1 MRSLARHSHSQ
12 NYLKRFDM
20 RILTSS
26 LSVSFVVSLVVL
38 VMTGCSN
45 PLGKSVK
52 EPFTGSKYE
61 SNNRYYRSTGK
72 GSSKMDNV
80 AQSQAELRARQQL
93 AQQVQT
99 YFEVVTDDYQRSTTG
114 EHVDDAMNR
123 FETLAREI
131 TSAKLADIRIIGSEK
146 YLADDGSYTCYVAM
160 EIKKSAMY
168 RYLKKQAKLDSKI
181 SKAELQEIE
190 NLLDQL
196 IEESESE

>member
-1 MRSLARHSHSQ
+1 
-12 NYLKRFDM
+12 
-20 RILTSS
+20 
-26 LSVSFVVSLVVL
+26 VVSLVVL

-146 YLADDGSYTCYVAM
+146 YLTDDGSYTCYVAM

-196 IEESESE
+196 IEEAESE

>member
-1 MRSLARHSHSQ
+1 MRSLARHSHCQ
-12 NYLKRFDM
+12 NYLKRFAM
-20 RILTSS
+20 RILTPS

-131 TSAKLADIRIIGSEK
+131 TSAKLADIRIIDSEK

>member
-1 MRSLARHSHSQ
+1 MR
-12 NYLKRFDM
+12 FFT
-20 RILTSS
+20 TS
-26 LSVSFVVSLVVL
+26 FFVSLTMSLTILCVS
-38 VMTGCSN
+38 GCSN
-45 PLGKSVK
+45 PLGMTVK
-52 EPFTGSKYE
+52 EPFAGSKYE

-72 GSSKMDNV
+72 GASKMDNI

-114 EHVDDAMNR
+114 DYVDDAMNR

-146 YLADDGSYTCYVAM
+146 YLTDDGSTTCYVAM

-168 RYLKKQAKLDSKI
+168 RYFKKQAKMDSKI
-181 SKAELQEIE
+181 PKRELQEIE
-190 NLLDQL
+190 ALLNQL
-196 IEESESE
+196 IEEAEAE

>member
-12 NYLKRFDM
+12 NYLKRFAM
-20 RILTSS
+20 RTLTPS

>member
-12 NYLKRFDM
+12 NYLKRFAM
-20 RILTSS
+20 RILTPS

>member
-1 MRSLARHSHSQ
+1 MRSLARHSYCQ
-12 NYLKRFDM
+12 NYLKRFAM
-20 RILTSS
+20 RILTPS
-26 LSVSFVVSLVVL
+26 LSVSFAVSLAVL

-61 SNNRYYRSTGK
+61 SNNRYYRSTGN

-80 AQSQAELRARQQL
+80 AQSQAEMRARQQL

-99 YFEVVTDDYQRSTTG
+99 YFEVVTDDYQRSMTG
-114 EHVDDAMNR
+114 DYVDDAMNR

-146 YLADDGSYTCYVAM
+146 YLAEDGSYTCYVAM

-190 NLLDQL
+190 KLLDQL
-196 IEESESE
+196 IEEAESE